1 MGEENPD
8 KAPRGVGHSLMA
20 APDGSVVARLGDAPD
35 YTVVDLD
42 PEFVERTRKAIPVLR
57 NAREL

>member
-1 MGEENPD
+1 MS
-8 KAPRGVGHSLMA
+8 APSAETLARLRSLVA

-42 PEFVERTRKAIPVLR
+42 PELVERTRKAIPVLR